1 MRTTSMP
8 RLRRHI
14 AVVEVGIIVAI
25 DLTTGIQARRPLI
38 VTALIHIDTQAG
50 TTKGRDLRVLAHIP
64 ARQKQPQWRQ
74 QLFLMTMN

>member
-1 MRTTSMP
+1 MKTTSMP

-50 TTKGRDLRVLAHIP
+50 TTKGRDL
-64 ARQKQPQWRQ
+64 
-74 QLFLMTMN
+74 